1 MEFSIGQLLKFD
13 DSYYIVDGLS
23 ETGRPNKLYRANK
36 YGEISVKEA
45 LKNPSKNGWEV
56 TWEIVTPLDIKHAKY
71 EKVISK
77 IYQLDRKFQNRSQAK
92 KDLTAS
98 NLAAIMTR
106 LSESIESANNTRAAL
121 YTTAPTW
128 SAVATNP
135 IVYDF

>member
-1 MEFSIGQLLKFD
+1 MKFSIGQLLKFD

-71 EKVISK
+71 EKVINK
-77 IYQLDRKFQNRSQAK
+77 IYQLDRKFK
-92 KDLTAS
+92 
-98 NLAAIMTR
+98 TR
-106 LSESIESANNTRAAL
+106 KERYA
-121 YTTAPTW
+121 
-128 SAVATNP
+128 
-135 IVYDF
+135 F